1 MGWGLFFLLWF
12 SFSYFHQPWT
22 GVNQVSRLDLLHAVF
37 KEGRLEI
44 TTYHQ
49 NTMDKAVKDN
59 RYFSDKAPGAAALA
73 APAFGAAA
81 LGLKLAGT
89 DLDSSRGWLVSSW
102 VGCAGS
108 QALLGAAGGV
118 ALFFLLRGGV
128 SAGAGLVTALGLSLG
143 SLPMMYA
150 TTLFSHAAVAG
161 LLGVAVWAVGIGSG
175 VWGLGDGEGKGAGD
189 GAGGGKETG
198 GRGQGTG
205 AGGVGREW
213 LAGFCC
219 GWAIASEYSAA
230 LVCGGLLW
238 LAWERGGWLTVWRVA
253 WGAVPALLL
262 IPAYHWA
269 CFGSP
274 FTLAYGHE
282 AVLKGMNR
290 GLYGITFPPEL
301 GNAFE
306 MLFSPAR
313 GIFLWTPLLGLLVVG
328 YPVLFARSRRAFW
341 LCYGVPVVQVVV
353 LAGYY
358 DPMAGGT
365 MSARYLAPV
374 LPLLAVPL
382 ALGVERLR
390 RVGWGLLAVSVG
402 LSLSAAALGLAL
414 QRHQQGNPW
423 GSFFWPAWAGGN
435 FNSNLGA
442 AVGLQRYWVL
452 APLLVVWV
460 VVGGWLVWVVAGEEL
475 KGSRAEELK
484 GKEG

>member
-118 ALFFLLRGGV
+118 ALFFLLRGWV

>member
-1 MGWGLFFLLWF
+1 MSKQASLGGDGAVRVSLRRLLQGERRVGWGLFFLLWF

-49 NTMDKAVKDN
+49 NTMDKAVQEG

-81 LGLKLAGT
+81 LGLKIAGT
-89 DLDSSRGWLVSSW
+89 DLDSSQGWLVSSW

-108 QALLGAAGGV
+108 QALLGAGGC
-118 ALFFLLRGGV
+118 
-128 SAGAGLVTALGLSLG
+128 
-143 SLPMMYA
+143 
-150 TTLFSHAAVAG
+150 
-161 LLGVAVWAVGIGSG
+161 W
-175 VWGLGDGEGKGAGD
+175 
-189 GAGGGKETG
+189 
-198 GRGQGTG
+198 
-205 AGGVGREW
+205 
-213 LAGFCC
+213 

-282 AVLKGMNR
+282 AVLQGMNR

-313 GIFLWTPLLGLLVVG
+313 GLFLWTPLLGLVVVG

-341 LCYGVPVVQVVV
+341 LCYGVPVAQVVV
-353 LAGYY
+353 MAGYY

-423 GSFFWPAWAGGN
+423 GSFFWPAWVGGN

-452 APLLVVWV
+452 APLFTVWV
-460 VVGGWLVWVVAGEEL
+460 VVGGWLGWETRERKEE
-475 KGSRAEELK
+475 A
-484 GKEG
+484 

>member
-49 NTMDKAVKDN
+49 NTMDKAVQEG

-81 LGLKLAGT
+81 LGLKMAGT
-89 DLDSSRGWLVSSW
+89 DLDSSQGWLVSSW

-118 ALFFLLRGGV
+118 ALFFLLRGWV
-128 SAGAGLVTALGLSLG
+128 SARAALVTALGLSLG
-143 SLPMMYA
+143 SLPMLYA

-161 LLGVAVWAVGIGSG
+161 LLGVALWALEPGGEGTGVGSQETGDRGRGTGGTAGSG
-175 VWGLGDGEGKGAGD
+175 DPAYRGA
-189 GAGGGKETG
+189 A
-198 GRGQGTG
+198 
-205 AGGVGREW
+205 GVGREW
-213 LAGFCC
+213 GAGFCC

-282 AVLKGMNR
+282 AVLQGMNR

-313 GIFLWTPLLGLLVVG
+313 GLFLWTPLLGLVVVG
-328 YPVLFARSRRAFW
+328 YPALFARSRRAFW
-341 LCYGVPVVQVVV
+341 LCYGVPVAQVVV

-423 GSFFWPAWAGGN
+423 GSFFWPAWVGGN

-452 APLLVVWV
+452 APLFTVWV
-460 VVGGWLVWVVAGEEL
+460 VVGGWLGWEVA
-475 KGSRAEELK
+475 
-484 GKEG
+484 GKEGRSMREEL